1 MLENIANGILFV
13 SFILSMSMSLFFI
26 TQLNSRFVSIR
37 MRQIIE
43 FIFASSFVY
52 IIMILTFYTL
62 GFIFF
67 IYMPVMI
74 ALVSTINRRT
84 CTGLSFVTPI
94 ILAFSLLYYRGW
106 EISSVIQLMIVL
118 CIVINVICWLTRK
131 INTINWK
138 IFFVTTAFM
147 LLELVELRAFIPSET
162 TVQNVTVI
170 CLVYITFGVYI
181 AALTHY
187 TERNALFQDE
197 VMYTDELTDIQNYR
211 ALNEFMVGPDNNEH
225 VIMMVFDIDRFKA
238 INDLNGHVVGNE
250 VLKMV
255 VRSLHEVLLTQS
267 QIDRFKTFRFGGD
280 EIVVALWLKREAAM
294 DVACIKE
301 QFALLRTKI
310 HEKGQESFH
319 LNVTISA
326 GASDNLFYQGN
337 LNKTFIAAD
346 QALYDMK
353 FAEKNGVAFD
363 QHAINTDGK

>member
-1 MLENIANGILFV
+1 
-13 SFILSMSMSLFFI
+13 MSMSLFFI

-37 MRQIIE
+37 IRQIIE

-52 IIMILTFYTL
+52 IIMILTFYML

-84 CTGLSFVTPI
+84 CTGLAFVTPI
-94 ILAFSLLYYRGW
+94 ILAFHLLYYREW
-106 EISSVIQLMIVL
+106 TLSAVVQLVIVL

-138 IFFVTTAFM
+138 IFFLTTAFM
-147 LLELVELRAFIPSET
+147 LLELVELRVYIPSET
-162 TVQNVTVI
+162 NAHNVLVI
-170 CLVYITFGVYI
+170 CSVYIIFGLYI
-181 AALTHY
+181 TGLTHY

-197 VMYTDELTDIQNYR
+197 IMYTDELTDLQNYR
-211 ALNEFMVGPDNNEH
+211 ALNEFMLGPSNNEH
-225 VIMMVFDIDRFKA
+225 VIIMVFDIDQFKS

-267 QIDRFKTFRFGGD
+267 QIKRFETFRFGGD
-280 EIVVALWLKREAAM
+280 EIVLAMWLNREESM

-310 HEKGQESFH
+310 HEKGQELFR
-319 LNVTISA
+319 LNVTVSA
-326 GASDNLFYQGN
+326 GASDNIFYQGN
-337 LNKTFIAAD
+337 LNKTFLAAD
-346 QALYDMK
+346 QALYDIK
-353 FAEKNGVAFD
+353 FAEKNDVAFD
-363 QHAINTDGK
+363 LHTVNTEVE